1 MEMQI
6 GLSRRSRRFVIL
18 VAHVALLAYFLQV
31 AAFDHWHYD
40 PSHLVGV
47 EGSAAHVQHCHGS
60 GGGCA
65 DGATI
70 SPVVDAT
77 ALIPLPPAPMREQVE
92 PSLALPVAVFLS
104 SPDQPPRA
112 A

>member
-1 MEMQI
+1 MRE
-6 GLSRRSRRFVIL
+6 LSRRSRRFVLL
-18 VAHVALLAYFLQV
+18 VAHVAILAYFLQV
-31 AAFDHWHYD
+31 AAFDHWHSD

-47 EGSAAHVQHCHGS
+47 PDSQAHVQHCHGS

-70 SPVVDAT
+70 NPVIDAT
-77 ALIPLPPAPMREQVE
+77 GLVPLPPVAVRVTVE
-92 PSLALPVAVFLS
+92 PSAGEPTAVYLAT
-104 SPDQPPRA
+104 PDQPPRA